1 METHIIVTTHSALI
15 SAGAS
20 FEAAALGVAVSARIE
35 RRSATLFGL
44 GLRGMILP
52 LGGERAW
59 ASLDAKRLAPT
70 GGVSPYAPIPAVG
83 CPIPNTPYAPNV
95 NSTPCQSR
103 GRKSFT

>member
-1 METHIIVTTHSALI
+1 METHIIVTTHSAFN

-20 FEAAALGVAVSARIE
+20 FEAAVLCAAVSARMG
-35 RRSATLFGL
+35 RRSAMLIGL
-44 GLRGMILP
+44 GLRGMTLP
-52 LGGERAW
+52 VGGELAW
-59 ASLDAKRLAPT
+59 AFFDAKRLAPT

-83 CPIPNTPYAPNV
+83 YPTPDIPYAPNV

>member
-52 LGGERAW
+52 RGGESAW
-59 ASLDAKRLAPT
+59 ASFDAKRLAPK
-70 GGVSPYAPIPAVG
+70 GGVSRYARILAVG
-83 CPIPNTPYAPNV
+83 LTVPNTSLAPNV
-95 NSTPCQSR
+95 NSTTCQSR
-103 GRKSFT
+103 GRTPL